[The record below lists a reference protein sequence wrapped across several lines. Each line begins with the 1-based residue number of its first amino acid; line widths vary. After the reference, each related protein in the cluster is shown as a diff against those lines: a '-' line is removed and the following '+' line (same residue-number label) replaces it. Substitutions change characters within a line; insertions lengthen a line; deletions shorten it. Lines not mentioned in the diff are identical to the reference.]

1 MFHTATHLLR
11 CVCRSLRAPWRNP
24 LAKSPSALL
33 SHCWQRVRILS
44 NYSCYYHDSSSS
56 SYYYYY
62 YYDDDYYG
70 VSGSVSLSLCF
81 RIVVVLCAHC
91 PLVVMTPLG
100 IAAR

>member
-1 MFHTATHLLR
+1 
-11 CVCRSLRAPWRNP
+11 
-24 LAKSPSALL
+24 
-33 SHCWQRVRILS
+33 VRILS

-81 RIVVVLCAHC
+81 RSTVVVLCAHC

>member
-56 SYYYYY
+56 YYYYYY
-62 YYDDDYYG
+62 YYDDDDYYYYY
-70 VSGSVSLSLCF
+70 
-81 RIVVVLCAHC
+81 
-91 PLVVMTPLG
+91 
-100 IAAR
+100 

>member
-56 SYYYYY
+56 YYYY

-70 VSGSVSLSLCF
+70 NDDDDCYYYYYYYQ
-81 RIVVVLCAHC
+81 CNKNY
-91 PLVVMTPLG
+91 
-100 IAAR
+100 